1 MLDSGRRRTPDRAAG
16 RTINGLVAHLKG
28 EPVGA
33 RLNGQFCPKQGTF
46 ALSQEPEKGWMT
58 PYSDIHSF
66 SIARVR
72 LYKNA
77 MTHSNPMEDPGIR
90 SAIFYPRPDMPYFP
104 EPQGAKDHLH
114 EVAPDIALRLRVF
127 PGPDAAPTILFFHG
141 NGETGRDYDAVA
153 PAFSALPV
161 TFMVAEYRGYG
172 PSGGVPTL
180 TTFLD
185 DAHRTLD
192 EVQAILQKES
202 RNPSVVVMGRSLGS
216 APAIDLAASRSRD
229 LSGLI
234 VESGFALIVPLL
246 ELLGIPAA
254 DLGITEAHGPRNGD
268 KIAGVTLP
276 TLIIH
281 AEQDEIISITDGEA
295 LHHASADPSKRF
307 LRVPGAGHNDIQLAA
322 GVDYFQAIR
331 ELLGRLEDA
340 AS

>member
-1 MLDSGRRRTPDRAAG
+1 
-16 RTINGLVAHLKG
+16 
-28 EPVGA
+28 
-33 RLNGQFCPKQGTF
+33 
-46 ALSQEPEKGWMT
+46 
-58 PYSDIHSF
+58 
-66 SIARVR
+66 
-72 LYKNA
+72 
-77 MTHSNPMEDPGIR
+77 MTHSNPLEDPGIS

-104 EPQGAKDHLH
+104 EPPGARDHLL
-114 EVAPDIALRLRVF
+114 EVAPAIALRLRIF
-127 PGPDAAPTILFFHG
+127 PGPDKTPTILFFHG

-153 PAFSALPV
+153 PAFSALPA

-185 DAHRTLD
+185 DAHCTLD
-192 EVQAILQKES
+192 EVKTILQKER

-216 APAIDLAASRSRD
+216 APAIDLATNRSGD

-234 VESGFALIVPLL
+234 VESGFARIVPLL

-254 DLGITEAHGPRNGD
+254 DIGITEAHGPRNVD
-268 KIAGVTLP
+268 KIAGVALP

-281 AEQDEIISITDGEA
+281 AEQDEIIPIADGEA
-295 LHHASADPSKRF
+295 LHNASADSSKRL

-322 GVDYFQAIR
+322 GEDYFQAIG
-331 ELLGRLEDA
+331 ELLGRLEDV